1 MQSARANQLEI
12 VAKTK
17 WCHKKIYHI
26 SPSSSCTISADKGET
41 TATAAAKAEANVK
54 LTNQLLESWEIQQS
68 YQEAQRLLMLV
79 SYFSTLTFYPGDTRF
94 FWLKIFL
101 IFVFSWA
108 KKSKKP
114 INSMRISLILL
125 LDFFFFPQDSHCL
138 RLRSMLCFDNDTL
151 KDEHT
156 TKSQLLP
163 FKANTQDIWCL
174 NSGGETT
181 TCHCTAI
188 VGGLY
193 NQTQTQP
200 EFGAQG
206 REELGLAPVSKH
218 TASNNLSNI
227 CTPCG
232 NLVHHFLEDVIT
244 CLLEQISLAV

>member
-114 INSMRISLILL
+114 INSIRISLILL
-125 LDFFFFPQDSHCL
+125 LDFFFFHK
-138 RLRSMLCFDNDTL
+138 T
-151 KDEHT
+151 HT
-156 TKSQLLP
+156 VWGWEVCSALTMTP
-163 FKANTQDIWCL
+163 WRMNTQQNPSC
-174 NSGGETT
+174 
-181 TCHCTAI
+181 CHSRLTHRTFDAWIQVERPPHVTALPLWAACTI
-188 VGGLY
+188 RPKLSQ
-193 NQTQTQP
+193 NL
-200 EFGAQG
+200 EH
-206 REELGLAPVSKH
+206 REEK
-218 TASNNLSNI
+218 
-227 CTPCG
+227 
-232 NLVHHFLEDVIT
+232 
-244 CLLEQISLAV
+244 SLAWLLWASTQLVTICQTFARLVVIWFTTS